1 MVLLFKIFFALVF
14 ITVLVSL
21 GFALFFLTTEDDQ
34 DSRKMVTALKIRI
47 SLSVFLI
54 ILLVFGYF
62 TGLIQPN
69 IH

>member
-1 MVLLFKIFFALVF
+1 LTLLFKIFFAFVFLV
-14 ITVLVSL
+14 VLISL
-21 GFALFFLTTEDDQ
+21 GFALFFLTTDEEKN
-34 DSRKMVTALKIRI
+34 SKKMMTALTVRI